1 MAPLSKLQR
10 DQVDQQAQQQQVK
23 QRKAV
28 NAVKKLTKSVYE
40 RINPVVDSRS
50 PHPDLL
56 PKDKGQ
62 TPNLPLPM
70 GEGWG
75 EGASSIKNL
84 PALPD
89 ETIQSNQRL
98 ADSIKRR
105 IDVGDLPRFTADA
118 INTDAT
124 KAIPEIIDLIHN
136 VEDPAQAR
144 EPYQRTLQGITPENQ
159 RRLEQNYALSLSGGE
174 DKDRETSQQE
184 NNNLIKDWNVNHR
197 KVVDDDATEP
207 LNVTIRS
214 NADNE
219 IDLMDGASGLHGK
232 DFDAQK
238 KLPVWLMIWAEFWT
252 PINRSPLRMRMQ

>member
-105 IDVGDLPRFTADA
+105 INVGDLPRFKRMPSTPTQPKPSLRSLTLSTTSKTRHKHGSL
-118 INTDAT
+118 INEPC
-124 KAIPEIIDLIHN
+124 KAS
-136 VEDPAQAR
+136 R
-144 EPYQRTLQGITPENQ
+144 QRTSDDWSKTMPSACLVV
-159 RRLEQNYALSLSGGE
+159 
-174 DKDRETSQQE
+174 K
-184 NNNLIKDWNVNHR
+184 IKTAKQANR
-197 KVVDDDATEP
+197 K
-207 LNVTIRS
+207 TI
-214 NADNE
+214 
-219 IDLMDGASGLHGK
+219 I
-232 DFDAQK
+232 
-238 KLPVWLMIWAEFWT
+238 
-252 PINRSPLRMRMQ
+252 